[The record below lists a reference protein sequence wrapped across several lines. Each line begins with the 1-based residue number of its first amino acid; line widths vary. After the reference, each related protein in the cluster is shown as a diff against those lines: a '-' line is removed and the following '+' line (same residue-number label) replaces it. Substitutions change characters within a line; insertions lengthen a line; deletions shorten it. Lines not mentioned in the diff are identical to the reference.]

1 MAKPF
6 RLTKSILDDTLL
18 GVLIHTLV
26 RDAISMNS
34 VALRQSTPHRLA
46 LGLWYTAEGH
56 KGYDEMF
63 LAENALLMIQR
74 AASKEFNVPIPER
87 APWQMTAAEYRFRVI
102 DRQNQGKDGQRELRA
117 EWADLAAWVREHAL
131 VCPGIVPEEIEAG
144 TGWPLI
150 HKAEV
155 IRALSVGRPV
165 PAHALDS
172 YPDLSEAPPVPVPSV
187 VLPSDL
193 ARTFERICEE
203 HLASYAPT
211 SGPSTI
217 AEMRERLDVLR
228 VLAAAMRGL
237 GAQWWLAETE
247 LHTQVDTLE
256 GNLRAAQECGG

>member
-1 MAKPF
+1 MTKPL
-6 RLTKSILDDTLL
+6 RLTKSNLEDTLL
-18 GVLIHTLV
+18 GLLIHTLV
-26 RDAISMNS
+26 REAIGMNS

-56 KGYDEMF
+56 KGYGEMF

-74 AASKEFNVPIPER
+74 AASARFNVPIPER
-87 APWQMTAAEYRFRVI
+87 APWQMTAAEYRLRVM
-102 DRQNQGKDGQRELRA
+102 DLQNQGKKGQQELHA
-117 EWADLAAWVREHAL
+117 EWADLAAWVREHAI
-131 VCPGIVPEEIEAG
+131 VCPGIVPEQIEAG
-144 TGWPLI
+144 AGWPLI

-172 YPDLSEAPPVPVPSV
+172 YTDLMKAPPVPVPSV
-187 VLPSDL
+187 VLPPDL
-193 ARTFERICEE
+193 PVTFERICAE

-211 SGPSTI
+211 SRPSTI

-247 LHTQVDTLE
+247 LLSQVDTLE